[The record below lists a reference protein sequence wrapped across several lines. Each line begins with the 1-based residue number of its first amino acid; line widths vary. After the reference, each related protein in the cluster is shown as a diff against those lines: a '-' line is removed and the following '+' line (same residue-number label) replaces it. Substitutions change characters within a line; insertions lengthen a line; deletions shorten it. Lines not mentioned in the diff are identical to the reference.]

1 MVSPAAVLHR
11 RQGVVFQSMTGFA
24 SVEGGDASLAWT
36 WNARSV
42 NGKGLDVRCRV
53 PPGLERL
60 ETAARDRAARLM
72 TRGSVSLFLSLDFG
86 DGQQMTVNR
95 GILVH
100 LEELVEE
107 RIGPLDSSAFVG
119 LLALPGVIA
128 VPQVTDGVT
137 DSRFDELTAGL
148 GGVLESLATE
158 RLKEGANLLGII
170 SGLLDEIDTHIETAH
185 LETLREPDR
194 IRRSLAERLEDLAG
208 SDTRLDEDRL
218 AQEIVLFAARADVRE
233 EIDRLRV
240 HSSAARDLLSGGG
253 SPGRRLGFLS
263 QEMLREA
270 NTLCSK
276 SSSSALSAAGLD
288 LKVAVDRLRE
298 QAQNVE

>member
-24 SVEGGDASLAWT
+24 SVEGGDVSLAWI

-60 ETAARDRAARLM
+60 ETAARERATRLM

-86 DGQQMTVNR
+86 DGQRMTVNH
-95 GILVH
+95 GILGY

-107 RIGPLDSSAFVG
+107 RSSPLDSSAFVG
-119 LLALPGVIA
+119 LLALPGVIS
-128 VPQVTDGVT
+128 VPQVSDGVT
-137 DSRFDELTAGL
+137 DSKFDELAAGL
-148 GGVLESLATE
+148 DAVLEHLAAE
-158 RLKEGANLLGII
+158 RFKEGANLFRII
-170 SGLLDEIDTHIETAH
+170 GGLLDEIDIHVETAR
-185 LETLREPDR
+185 LEAHCEPDR
-194 IRRSLAERLEDLAG
+194 VRRSLSERLEDLAG
-208 SDTRLDEDRL
+208 SETRVDEDRL
-218 AQEIVLFAARADVRE
+218 AQEIVLLAARADVRE
-233 EIDRLRV
+233 EIDRLKV
-240 HSSAARDLLSGGG
+240 HSAAARDLLSGDG

-288 LKVAVDRLRE
+288 LKVAIDRMRE

>member
-1 MVSPAAVLHR
+1 M
-11 RQGVVFQSMTGFA
+11 VFQSMTGFA

-60 ETAARDRAARLM
+60 ETAARERAARLM
-72 TRGSVSLFLSLDFG
+72 TRGSVSLSLSLDFG
-86 DGQQMTVNR
+86 DGQRMAVNR
-95 GILVH
+95 GILGH

-107 RIGPLDSSAFVG
+107 RIGALDSSALVG
-119 LLALPGVIA
+119 LLALPGVIS
-128 VPQVTDGVT
+128 VPQASDGVT
-137 DSRFDELTAGL
+137 DSKFDELTAGL
-148 GGVLESLATE
+148 EAVLDDLATE
-158 RLKEGANLLGII
+158 RLKEGAKLHRII
-170 SGLLDEIDTHIETAH
+170 GGLLDEIDTHIETAH
-185 LETLREPDR
+185 LEALCEPDR

-208 SDTRLDEDRL
+208 NDARIDEDRL
-218 AQEIVLFAARADVRE
+218 AQEIALFAARADVRE

-240 HSSAARDLLSGGG
+240 HSAAARDLLSSGG

-270 NTLCSK
+270 STLCSK
-276 SSSSALSAAGLD
+276 SSSSPLSAAGLD
-288 LKVAVDRLRE
+288 LKVAIDRLRE